1 MSTQT
6 YQKFTLGEQLT
17 AEQISFFNKNGFIHF
32 QGVASPAEVRAI
44 IESTEQIQDRWIKSG
59 IKKINGVPI
68 KFGKDENDKEIVHR
82 FPFTSQFSEAIH
94 NFVSSP
100 RVQNLKALLP
110 PGARVAENEKDG
122 VVVNHYVNIPNSN
135 FRQMGWHTDSMRDIF
150 YGKKVMQMLNVGL
163 YLDNSSSDKGG
174 LRIIPGTHTQNLF
187 NMLFK
192 KAYFLNNDE
201 DKAEMLVDAQA
212 GDMVI
217 HDGRIWH
224 RVAQSPLLGSPSRRR
239 VMYIPVILG
248 KYMPKSEDSAT
259 PFYHHFIKMVR

>member
-6 YQKFTLGEQLT
+6 YQKFILSEVLT

-32 QGVASPAEVRAI
+32 QGVASPEEVQGI
-44 IESTEQIQDRWIKSG
+44 IASTELIQDRWIKSG
-59 IKKINGVPI
+59 TKKINGVPI
-68 KFGKDENDKEIVHR
+68 KFGKDENHKEIVHR
-82 FPFTSQFSEAIH
+82 FPFTSQFSEEIH

-122 VVVNHYVNIPNSN
+122 VVVNHYVNIPDSN

-150 YGKKVMQMLNVGL
+150 YGKKIMQMLNVGL

-192 KAYFLNNDE
+192 KAYFLNNEE
-201 DKAEMLVDAQA
+201 DKSEMLVDAQA

-224 RVAQSPLLGSPSRRR
+224 RVAQSPLTGSASRRR

-259 PFYHHFIKMVR
+259 PLYHNFIKMVR